1 MQGNGGDRGSQP
13 SDEYLVPKLASL
25 QNLKNPFITL
35 LQINLN
41 YQTDTSIKHVNVQA
55 IRMHKVIPVTCFFK
69 QLHQHVKDMI

>member
-35 LQINLN
+35 LQIN
-41 YQTDTSIKHVNVQA
+41 YQTDTSIKHVNV
-55 IRMHKVIPVTCFFK
+55 
-69 QLHQHVKDMI
+69 